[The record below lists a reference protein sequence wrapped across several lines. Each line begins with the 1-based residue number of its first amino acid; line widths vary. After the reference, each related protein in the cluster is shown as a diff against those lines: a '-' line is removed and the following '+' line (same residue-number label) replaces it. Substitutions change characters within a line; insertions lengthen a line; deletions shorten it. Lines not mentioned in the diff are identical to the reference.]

1 MQDRKMQEWKMADKS
16 ARLENAGQK
25 CRAEKCRTGK

>member
-1 MQDRKMQEWKMADKS
+1 MQDLKIADKS

-25 CRAEKCRTGK
+25 CRGKKWTGK